1 VYRTDKQGYQVN
13 QERIGAR
20 ATNCEAMLQRF
31 ARVDDYILMQ
41 KEWVHAPV
49 CLIIA
54 FLLKLNFKTR
64 A

>member
-1 VYRTDKQGYQVN
+1 MRNFT
-13 QERIGAR
+13 
-20 ATNCEAMLQRF
+20 TNCEAMLQRF

-41 KEWVHAPV
+41 KEWVPAPV

-54 FLLKLNFKTR
+54 FLLKPNFKTR